1 MGSVVG
7 VAGASRAG
15 GETGEGAI
23 GASGGEGT
31 EEWCSG
37 EVLVAVAVVAIII
50 SVLGLARATGELL
63 LLPPLLLLSL
73 LLLLLALGGR
83 EGPNGPSELGTGDG
97 AVVAMTRK
105 R

>member
-15 GETGEGAI
+15 GETGEAAI

-73 LLLLLALGGR
+73 LLLLLLGGR
-83 EGPNGPSELGTGDG
+83 EGPSGPSELGTGDG